1 LSSFLFK
8 KENRSYSKEKLVGCR
23 SKCYL
28 VPAMKN
34 ELHISRLSFS
44 TQYLSR
50 EVTIHTTKGNPAR
63 RNEILVSFHAGKNE
77 YISILTSRQEAAYAL
92 KRMRKM
98 FTNSAAS
105 V

>member
-1 LSSFLFK
+1 MGSHS
-8 KENRSYSKEKLVGCR
+8 ECYS
-23 SKCYL
+23 

-50 EVTIHTTKGNPAR
+50 EVTIHTTKDSPTC
-63 RNEILVSFHAGKNE
+63 RNEVLVSFHAGKNE
-77 YISILTSRQEAAYAL
+77 YISILTSRAEAAYAL
-92 KRMRKM
+92 KRMRKI
-98 FTNSAAS
+98 FTNSTAS